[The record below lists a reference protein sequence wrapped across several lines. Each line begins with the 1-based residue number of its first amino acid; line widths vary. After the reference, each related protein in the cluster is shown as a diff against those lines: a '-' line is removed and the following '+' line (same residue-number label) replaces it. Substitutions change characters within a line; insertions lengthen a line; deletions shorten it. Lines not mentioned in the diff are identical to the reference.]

1 MDFNKL
7 YIFFLLI
14 NIMTSNSFM
23 ENIKEISQKIKI
35 EKIKKEEENIFQGKM
50 NTYTIYDKIMKKLTK
65 ELYVS
70 ISTQIKQYTE
80 KGFDNII
87 INYDMNLIKRY
98 LNEIKFDK
106 SNIKISHIFEKIVHD
121 HDITNDPNKLDFDF
135 LNKDLQGPLKSF
147 LLDMICASKN
157 EGEKFKK
164 ILAEWFKH
172 MSYEQSNYL
181 KINNYPHL
189 KGLGFNIINIFEETK
204 LEVNL
209 VW

>member
-50 NTYTIYDKIMKKLTK
+50 NTFTIYDKIMKKLTK

-98 LNEIKFDK
+98 
-106 SNIKISHIFEKIVHD
+106 
-121 HDITNDPNKLDFDF
+121 
-135 LNKDLQGPLKSF
+135 
-147 LLDMICASKN
+147 
-157 EGEKFKK
+157 
-164 ILAEWFKH
+164 
-172 MSYEQSNYL
+172 
-181 KINNYPHL
+181 
-189 KGLGFNIINIFEETK
+189 
-204 LEVNL
+204 
-209 VW
+209 